1 MNTYARFLSRLKAE
15 SEPVDFEK
23 LYKQEV
29 NRIYNYFRFRLG
41 DSPLAQDLTSETFER
56 AWRNR
61 RKYRNDLAAF
71 STWLFAIAR
80 RVVADYLRKHK
91 PVISLE
97 AIANVPDQE
106 KMEEVVQKRVDFA
119 RLHLLLSQLAER
131 DRELVALRY
140 GAGLTNRAIAR
151 LTGLSES
158 NVGVSL
164 HRLVQRLREE
174 WEEEL

>member
-1 MNTYARFLSRLKAE
+1 MYTRMLSRIKAE
-15 SEPVDFEK
+15 AEPVDFEK
-23 LYKQEV
+23 LYKEEV
-29 NRIYNYFRFRLG
+29 NRIYNYFRFKMG
-41 DSPLAQDLTSETFER
+41 DSALAQDLTSETFER

-80 RVVADYLRKHK
+80 RVVVDYLRKHK
-91 PVISLE
+91 PVISIESVAHVL
-97 AIANVPDQE
+97 IQE
-106 KMEEVVQKRVDFA
+106 QMEEVVQKRVDFA

-164 HRLVQRLREE
+164 HRLVQKLREE